1 MSANDR
7 SIPLP
12 QFSGQ
17 EEDYLMWKGKMRG
30 FAMAKGIWIAL
41 TDAGKLPGKED
52 AVLDEVKEEAAFKAR
67 KANSLLM
74 AYLMNAFKKNSDT
87 KIVMNASDDDWPSG
101 KAVDVFD
108 KLDQKYNPKDLQTD
122 LELERKLQKVS
133 MKKGDDPD
141 TLFEQIDDIATWYDT
156 TTKKIEESKKL
167 SVIISKAHEDYQSIL
182 ATTATTKG
190 NALTLDD
197 LQLVMKTFY
206 RQSNSKRGTGA
217 SGANGQSKEDGE
229 IQLLVIPGLENMI
242 CRKCRQKGH
251 KAVQCPRKSNG
262 GSNAHGSGGGKA
274 SRKQKFQ
281 GKCNLCDKPGHKAD
295 DCWENPQNAARRPSW
310 WKAKTTTAW
319 R

>member
-30 FAMAKGIWIAL
+30 FAMAKDIWVAI
-41 TDAGKLPGKED
+41 TDAGKLPNKED
-52 AVLDEVKEEAAFKAR
+52 DALDATTEAVAIKAR

-87 KIVMNASDDDWPSG
+87 KIVMNACNNHWPSG

-108 KLDQKYNPKDLQTD
+108 KLNQKYNPKDLQTD
-122 LELERKLQKVS
+122 LELERKLQKIS

-156 TTKKIEESKKL
+156 NTKKIEESKKL

-190 NALTLDD
+190 NALTLND
-197 LQLVMKTFY
+197 LQLVMKTFIASQTASAVPVPVVLADKTKTMA
-206 RQSNSKRGTGA
+206 RSNYWLFR
-217 SGANGQSKEDGE
+217 D
-229 IQLLVIPGLENMI
+229 
-242 CRKCRQKGH
+242 
-251 KAVQCPRKSNG
+251 
-262 GSNAHGSGGGKA
+262 
-274 SRKQKFQ
+274 
-281 GKCNLCDKPGHKAD
+281 
-295 DCWENPQNAARRPSW
+295 
-310 WKAKTTTAW
+310 W
-319 R
+319 RT